1 MARPDIRMKLFD
13 GNMVV
18 RPDIRMKLFD
28 RYLVIRPDIRVVVD
42 GVDDDIH
49 TEVLG
54 DLQPLDRERLCE
66 VASHG
71 GDGGVHSH
79 HLPQKHGHVSKAAE
93 IFPTSTPVCYSVRIG
108 SRIPSIVKLWCT
120 NSVFDSSQLEIL
132 IS

>member
-1 MARPDIRMKLFD
+1 MVRPDIRMKLFD

-54 DLQPLDRERLCE
+54 DLQPLDRERLC
-66 VASHG
+66 
-71 GDGGVHSH
+71 
-79 HLPQKHGHVSKAAE
+79 
-93 IFPTSTPVCYSVRIG
+93 
-108 SRIPSIVKLWCT
+108 
-120 NSVFDSSQLEIL
+120 
-132 IS
+132 